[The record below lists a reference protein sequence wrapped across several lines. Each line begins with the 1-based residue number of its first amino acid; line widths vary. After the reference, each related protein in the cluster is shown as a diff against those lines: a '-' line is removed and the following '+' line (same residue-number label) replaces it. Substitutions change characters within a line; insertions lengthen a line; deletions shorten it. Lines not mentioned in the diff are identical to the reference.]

1 LDFTLQEHSGNLYNS
16 LNDLEEEM
24 IFGSEMYNAVYEM
37 EILYKWGS
45 EENED
50 RGSVEDEKG
59 LRWQIETLIQSKGG
73 VPQSQIDPRFEAL
86 DKGMEEAFEDR
97 ITLLKDL
104 LQDDF
109 RNKMNEITDQ
119 AGAAVGVN
127 FFMGFVAVVISI
139 ILAFILSRIIRRP
152 ILTITKSLQHFSRGE
167 GDLTKKLQVNTK
179 DELRDLANAFNDFV
193 EVLRGL
199 INQTKTSLNKTEEIS
214 EVLASNTEE
223 SSAALE
229 QIRINIQ
236 GMGEKTANLD
246 HEISKS
252 NSGVNAINQE
262 FQGINRLIGTQADQF
277 QSTSSSMEEMTASV
291 TNITKITQEKMS
303 LIQELKALAGEGEQE
318 LEETIERIQQIS
330 QNSEA
335 IVEMLE
341 VINSIADQTN
351 LLAMN
356 AAIEAAHA
364 GDVGKGFAVVAD
376 EIRKL
381 AEDSSANARS
391 ISSSI
396 SDILEGIQATVHTSE
411 KTGKKFH
418 QIMSS
423 IVIVAQSMSEI
434 EVTMLEMSRGA
445 QGISQTMLS
454 LNQENQELQ
463 SSSVEIGKKA
473 ESLKGSLEVVHGT
486 SMDTKTSMDEMGT
499 GIGEITE
506 AVRSVSHLSSENL
519 NALRKVDEMI
529 KKFKT

>member
-1 LDFTLQEHSGNLYNS
+1 
-16 LNDLEEEM
+16 M
-24 IFGSEMYNAVYEM
+24 IFGTEAFEAVYNM
-37 EILYKWGS
+37 EILYKWGNEAN
-45 EENED
+45 EEK
-50 RGSVEDEKG
+50 GGLEDELG
-59 LRWQIETLIQSKGG
+59 LRYQIETLIQSKGG
-73 VPQSQIDPRFEAL
+73 VPQRQIDPQFEEL
-86 DKGMEEAFEDR
+86 DQAMEEAFEER
-97 ITLLKDL
+97 ILF
-104 LQDDF
+104 LQDFLREDF
-109 RNKMNEITDQ
+109 REKMDEITSQ
-119 AGAAVGVN
+119 ADLAILVNLGMGLVALVIAVG
-127 FFMGFVAVVISI
+127 
-139 ILAFILSRIIRRP
+139 LAFLLSRIIRRP

-179 DELRDLANAFNDFV
+179 DELSDLAQAFNDFV
-193 EVLRGL
+193 GVLRGL
-199 INQTKTSLNKTEEIS
+199 INQTKSSLNKTEEIS

-229 QIRINIQ
+229 QIRINIK

-246 HEISKS
+246 HEIAKS
-252 NSGVNAINQE
+252 NSGVNAINQQ
-262 FQGINRLIGTQADQF
+262 FQGMNRLIETQSDQF
-277 QSTSSSMEEMTASV
+277 QTTSSSMEEMTASV
-291 TNITKITQEKMS
+291 TNITKITQEKMN

-318 LEETIERIQQIS
+318 LEETIARIQQIS

-364 GDVGKGFAVVAD
+364 GEVGKGFAVVAD

-381 AEDSSANARS
+381 AEDSSSNARS

-396 SDILEGIQATVHTSE
+396 GEILEGIQSTVNTSE

-418 QIMSS
+418 QIMNS

-454 LNQENQELQ
+454 LNQENQELKT
-463 SSSVEIGKKA
+463 SSVEIGQKA
-473 ESLKGSLEVVHGT
+473 ESLKGSLEVVHAT
-486 SMDTKTSMDEMGT
+486 SMDTKASMDEMGT
-499 GIGEITE
+499 GISEITE
-506 AVRSVSHLSSENL
+506 AVRSVSP
-519 NALRKVDEMI
+519 
-529 KKFKT
+529 FKRREPQLPAGGG

>member
-1 LDFTLQEHSGNLYNS
+1 
-16 LNDLEEEM
+16 
-24 IFGSEMYNAVYEM
+24 
-37 EILYKWGS
+37 
-45 EENED
+45 
-50 RGSVEDEKG
+50 
-59 LRWQIETLIQSKGG
+59 
-73 VPQSQIDPRFEAL
+73 
-86 DKGMEEAFEDR
+86 
-97 ITLLKDL
+97 
-104 LQDDF
+104 
-109 RNKMNEITDQ
+109 
-119 AGAAVGVN
+119 
-127 FFMGFVAVVISI
+127 
-139 ILAFILSRIIRRP
+139 
-152 ILTITKSLQHFSRGE
+152 
-167 GDLTKKLQVNTK
+167 
-179 DELRDLANAFNDFV
+179 
-193 EVLRGL
+193 
-199 INQTKTSLNKTEEIS
+199 
-214 EVLASNTEE
+214 
-223 SSAALE
+223 
-229 QIRINIQ
+229 
-236 GMGEKTANLD
+236 
-246 HEISKS
+246 
-252 NSGVNAINQE
+252 
-262 FQGINRLIGTQADQF
+262 
-277 QSTSSSMEEMTASV
+277 
-291 TNITKITQEKMS
+291 
-303 LIQELKALAGEGEQE
+303 
-318 LEETIERIQQIS
+318 
-330 QNSEA
+330 
-335 IVEMLE
+335 MLE